1 MTLARSLAFQALYY
15 AASAFFVLTA
25 LPLLALPRR
34 ALAASRSGA
43 DSPHR
48 RTVRWPNR
56 DASRVLTGWIRCYTR
71 LMVWLMRRVGGIGV
85 RIEGR
90 ERLPDAPFIVAA
102 KHQSWGDG
110 FCVHAAIP
118 DLAFVT
124 GDHLMRYPLLGPVL
138 RGLGAIVVR
147 SCGGAAERGRLLA
160 AELQAARAARRPI
173 LIYPEGHLSPV
184 GTQHRY
190 RKGVYHLYEAYGV
203 PVVPVATDLGV
214 RWPQQQVALRPGPC
228 SVEFLDP
235 IEPGLGKDE
244 FMARLEEAI
253 EGRSLGLLREQ
264 AAAGTLPASVAVPAP
279 GAAPVLVGDAMV
291 PA

>member
-1 MTLARSLAFQALYY
+1 MTLLRSLAFRGLYY

-34 ALAASRSGA
+34 
-43 DSPHR
+43 
-48 RTVRWPNR
+48 
-56 DASRVLTGWIRCYTR
+56 VLSAWIRCYTR

-85 RIEGR
+85 RTLGTEH
-90 ERLPDAPFIVAA
+90 LPETPFIVAA

-138 RGLGAIVVR
+138 RGLGAIVVK

-190 RKGVYHLYEAYGV
+190 RKGVFHLYEAYGV
-203 PVVPVATDLGV
+203 PVVPVATDLGL

-228 SVEFLDP
+228 SVAFLEP
-235 IEPGLGKDE
+235 IPPGLTKDA
-244 FMARLEEAI
+244 FMSRLEQAI
-253 EGRSLGLLREQ
+253 ETESLALLRAQ
-264 AAAGTLPASVAVPAP
+264 AAAGTLPDGVDVPAV
-279 GAAPVLVGDAMV
+279 GAAPVMV
-291 PA
+291 DNAALRAAA